1 MPTVCVKIGG
11 SAIDGPEQ
19 MLQCAES
26 VAALSR
32 EAFPVVVHGGGKEIG
47 RRLAMTGKSFTFVQG
62 MRVTDEESLA
72 EVQRVL
78 SGDVNKRLV
87 GDLLGRGVRAAGI
100 SGVDAGLIEAE
111 KMTVDGRDIG
121 LVGKV
126 ARVNTSILDVLREAG
141 IVAVVSPVSRG
152 SDGAIYNV
160 NADTAAEAI
169 AAAMKADHLIFLS
182 NVPGVMIDGSVRGNI
197 PRDTIESLIADGSV
211 GGGMVPKLLSARRAL
226 HNGVARVH
234 ITGGLDPDTLTA
246 ELNPDTSRG
255 TIIC

>member
-11 SAIDGPEQ
+11 SAIDSPERIH
-19 MLQCAES
+19 QCAES
-26 VAALSR
+26 IASLSWH
-32 EAFPVVVHGGGKEIG
+32 AFPVIVHGGGKEIG
-47 RRLAMTGKSFTFVQG
+47 RRLSMTGKEFTFVQG
-62 MRVTDEESLA
+62 MRVTDEETLA

-87 GDLLGRGVRAAGI
+87 NALLSRGVRAAGI
-100 SGVDAGLIEAE
+100 SGVDAELIEAE
-111 KMTVDGRDIG
+111 KMIVDGRDIG
-121 LVGKV
+121 LVGTA
-126 ARVNTSILDVLREAG
+126 ARVNTAILDVLREAG

-152 SDGAIYNV
+152 RDGAIYNV
-160 NADTAAEAI
+160 NADTAAEAV

-182 NVPGVMIDGSVRGNI
+182 DVPGVMIDGCVRKEI
-197 PRDTIESLIADGSV
+197 PADTIESLIADGSA

-255 TIIC
+255 TVIR